1 MPTAANVL
9 NGKPKVTGG
18 VRYGRGDINLPTDAV
33 APLPPELLDAGC
45 VSEDGLVET
54 IDASDDKIKAWG
66 GDIVKIVRTEHSVSY
81 TFTLI
86 ESASAEALKL
96 MFGDKNV
103 DITTGAGGGKKITVR
118 KTADMVPRA
127 SFVFDM
133 VDGDSSIRIVVPD
146 GQPSISG
153 DVNYTDGDVIAYEVV
168 VEAFPDADGVKST
181 LHIEETTGSTE
192 GAGTGE

>member
-18 VRYGRGDINLPTDAV
+18 VRYGRDLAAATLPTDAT
-33 APLPPELLDAGC
+33 APLGATLLDAGY

-86 ESASAEALKL
+86 ESANANALKL
-96 MFGDKNV
+96 MFGDENV
-103 DITTGAGGGKKITVR
+103 EATGTAIHVK
-118 KTADMVPRA
+118 KTATMVPRA

-133 VDGDSSIRIVVPD
+133 MDGDKSIRIVVKD

-153 DVNYTDGDVIAYEVV
+153 DVNFTDGDVIGYEVT
-168 VEAFPDADGVKST
+168 VEAFPDDAGVKSE
-181 LHIEETTGSTE
+181 LMVD